1 MTLSKGPTDPYV
13 TSFESTVSRLDG
25 REVVLSET
33 YFYPEGGGQ
42 PADRGTI
49 GGIPVTHVSSRDGE
63 VVHQLEESPTALDT
77 AEAIV
82 EGATVSAAIDEA
94 FRTYAMRAHTA
105 SHTIYG
111 AGRRLF
117 DDIGYGG
124 FDIDD
129 EKVRVDFVTG
139 TDIDDDVLVELE
151 RLTNRTVWDSR
162 PVSWEEIPKEKALDR
177 EEIAFNAAT
186 EEGVMDDAETIRVV
200 TIEGWDVAACGGTHV
215 RNTREI
221 GPVSVLERSNP
232 GEGLTRVEFAVGPTA
247 IERRAM
253 EHRAAMDASRTI
265 GTNIEELPEEV
276 ERLTNETDRL
286 EGRVQELTA
295 EVLSARLE
303 DLAEFEEDA
312 STWQVGTVEGF
323 EANAVGE
330 RIKARVGNPADAIA
344 VVGADEPPFIVVAT
358 SGDIDADQVV
368 EAVTGEFGGGGGGSP
383 SFAQGGGLDADP
395 DDVLELIRDWASR

>member
-1 MTLSKGPTDPYV
+1 MAHSKGPTEPSV
-13 TSFESTVSRLDG
+13 TSFEATVSRLDG

-63 VVHQLEESPTALDT
+63 VVHHLEADPKTLDT
-77 AEAIV
+77 GEAIA
-82 EGATVSAAIDEA
+82 EGTTVSAAIDEA

-124 FDIDD
+124 FDIDE
-129 EKVRVDFVTG
+129 EKVRVDFETG

-162 PVSWEEIPKEKALDR
+162 PVSWEEVPKEEALDR

-265 GTNIEELPEEV
+265 GTNIEGLPEAV

-286 EGRVQELTA
+286 EGRVQDLTA
-295 EVLSARLE
+295 EVLAARLE
-303 DLAEFEEDA
+303 DLDRFEA
-312 STWQVGTVEGF
+312 AGHTWEVGAVEGF

-330 RIKARVGNPADAIA
+330 QIKERVGNPADAIA
-344 VVGADEPPFIVVAT
+344 AVGADQRPYIVVAT
-358 SGDIDADQVV
+358 SGDIDAGKVV
-368 EAVTGEFGGGGGGSP
+368 ASVTDEFGGGGGGSP
-383 SFAQGGGLDADP
+383 NFAQGGGLDADP
-395 DDVLELIRDWASR
+395 DEVLAFVRDWATR